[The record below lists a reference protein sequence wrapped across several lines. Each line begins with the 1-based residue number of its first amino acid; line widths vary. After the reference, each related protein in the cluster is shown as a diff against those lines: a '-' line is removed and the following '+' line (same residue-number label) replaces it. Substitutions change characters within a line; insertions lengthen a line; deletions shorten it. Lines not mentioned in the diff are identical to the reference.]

1 MQGRTLLTT
10 ASPDGTGCWD
20 PDTVFSAFDPQS
32 DNGRYFTDQET
43 VLERFGELPGA
54 TQIQRPRW
62 CAVPQPVLLLLNVL
76 SLSRL
81 SASAFPAKSKG
92 AGGGGL
98 SPRPFTGC
106 CDLLSSK
113 PFGRVLMRKCV
124 HHTQT
129 CAPDTVEI

>member
-1 MQGRTLLTT
+1 M
-10 ASPDGTGCWD
+10 
-20 PDTVFSAFDPQS
+20 FSAFDPQS

-62 CAVPQPVLLLLNVL
+62 CAVPQPVLLLLDVL

-92 AGGGGL
+92 AGGGGAF
-98 SPRPFTGC
+98 S
-106 CDLLSSK
+106 
-113 PFGRVLMRKCV
+113 
-124 HHTQT
+124 
-129 CAPDTVEI
+129 